1 MNGPSFRTRYLKLR
15 SVLHDRNTGLPAF
28 PLMFDRLRTALD
40 ARRRVGVLHV
50 ELANLQL
57 VESLY
62 GWQALDRIVA
72 VVARLLREAI
82 GEELP
87 GESMLALNGVA
98 GDRFVLFLPQRDD
111 GGEPDAVWL
120 GKLSQE
126 IGHKLDAVFDAEE
139 FAGLG
144 PEICA
149 RVGCALLTD
158 NPFYRFERCVYAAVD
173 EARGAPE
180 RRERRRELSWGEE
193 LDRIIRAESVETV
206 FQPILELDGGEV
218 LGYEAYVRG
227 PSGSMFESPR
237 AMFALSGR
245 VGVSGDLDHLCCE
258 HAVRDFAREI
268 GEGKLFVNVLADH
281 LDDDSWREERL
292 RAAMNNA
299 GLEPA
304 AVVLE
309 FSEHG
314 GRTGDDSFCRG
325 VERLRREGFGVAIDD
340 VGTGRT
346 EEAEIERL
354 QPDYLKLDS
363 SLVRNIHDN
372 LIRQEVLVTLSR
384 LAERLGSAVIAEGVE
399 TREEAAAV
407 VECGA
412 RYAQGFFFAQPSGRR
427 FERDGAPLTRRR
439 GTTGPVKRA

>member
-1 MNGPSFRTRYLKLR
+1 MNGPDFRTRYLKLR

-40 ARRRVGVLHV
+40 DRRGVGVLHV
-50 ELANLQL
+50 ELAGLRM

-62 GWQALDRIVA
+62 GWQVLDRIVA

-87 GESMLALNGVA
+87 GDSMLALNGVA
-98 GDRFVLFLPQRDD
+98 GDRFVLFLPQRSD

-126 IGHKLDAVFDAEE
+126 IGHKLDRELDSAE
-139 FAGLG
+139 FAGLA

-149 RVGCALLTD
+149 RVGCAVLTD
-158 NPFYRFERCVYAAVD
+158 NPFYRFERCVYAAVE

-193 LDRIIRAESVETV
+193 LDRIIRAESVDTV
-206 FQPILELDGGEV
+206 FQPILELDGGEL

-245 VGVSGDLDHLCCE
+245 VGVSEDLDHLCCE
-258 HAVRDFAREI
+258 HAVRDFSREI
-268 GEGKLFVNVLADH
+268 GEGKLFVNVLAGS
-281 LDDDSWREERL
+281 LDDETWREEQL
-292 RAAMNNA
+292 RGAMGNA
-299 GLEPA
+299 GLEPS

-309 FSEHG
+309 FSERG
-314 GRTGDDSFCRG
+314 GATGDESFCRG
-325 VERLRREGFGVAIDD
+325 VERLKREGFGVAIDD
-340 VGTGRT
+340 VGTGRSG
-346 EEAEIERL
+346 EAEIERL
-354 QPDYLKLDS
+354 QPDYLKLDC
-363 SLVRNIHDN
+363 SLVRNIQDN
-372 LIRQEVLVTLSR
+372 LIQQEVLVTLAR

-399 TREEAAAV
+399 TREEAATV
-407 VECGA
+407 TECGA
-412 RYAQGFFFAQPSGRR
+412 RYAQGFLYAHPSGRR
-427 FERDGAPLTRRR
+427 FEQAD
-439 GTTGPVKRA
+439 GPVKRG